1 VAVIYKGELTDGTVF
16 DDSKGEARTFSP
28 RSVVPGFGEGLKLMK
43 KGAKYILYIPGD
55 LAYCVEGQPYAK
67 IGPNQTL
74 VFTVEVAGVNETPK
88 K

>member
-1 VAVIYKGELTDGTVF
+1 
-16 DDSKGEARTFSP
+16 
-28 RSVVPGFGEGLKLMK
+28 MK

-55 LAYCVEGQPYAK
+55 LAYGVEGQPYAK